1 MEATLMVT
9 ELEDIQAPSD
19 AKDFVEGF
27 AIGIGLVAAFAALC

>member
-1 MEATLMVT
+1 MARTLTIT
-9 ELEDIQAPSD
+9 ELETIQAPSD